1 MPKMPNA
8 RDIAIFQA
16 RTNGQ
21 TPAELSQH
29 YHVSQERIRQIV
41 RKTGMLLLRHEMLS
55 LRNTDT
61 TDNDILQLYRTNYK
75 IINFPEEH
83 ILHLWHNINGT
94 ATRQTLQK
102 EPADLNFH
110 RVVLQNLFHTNS
122 DECTIQFLSHS
133 VYVQIQ
139 SSDIVLIG
147 QAELHDN
154 HIQVSIIH
162 PANGLVSSESIRFA
176 DYIECRPTGMNDPAY
191 IVPYISFDNSQPNER
206 PQWIPIAPNQK
217 ELNALADTVL
227 DYFKLFGLLL

>member
-61 TDNDILQLYRTNYK
+61 TDNDVLQLYRTNYK
-75 IINFPEEH
+75 AINFPEEH
-83 ILHLWHNINGT
+83 ILHMWHAINRT
-94 ATRQTLQK
+94 ASCQTSQK
-102 EPADLNFH
+102 KPNDLNFY
-110 RVVLQNLFHTNS
+110 RQTLQNLFHTKSN
-122 DECTIQFLSHS
+122 ECVIQFLSHS
-133 VYVQIQ
+133 AYVQIQ
-139 SSDIVLIG
+139 SASIVLIG
-147 QAELHDN
+147 QAELYAN
-154 HIQVSIIH
+154 HIQVNIIH
-162 PANGLVSSESIRFA
+162 PTNGIVSSEHIKFA
-176 DYIECRPTGMNDPAY
+176 DYIRCRPTGMENPAFV
-191 IVPYISFDNSQPNER
+191 VPYINFDNCPPNEQ
-206 PQWIPIAPNQK
+206 PQWIPAEPSKK
-217 ELNALADTVL
+217 ELDALADTIL